1 MNTTASRTPIFRGIT
16 KGVSKGMGFGRRFW
30 DKLVGFATNQSSSF
44 TYLNVTQFLGALN
57 DNLYKLLIGYFIIQL
72 EGVENSARVLA
83 LAGAAFVAPFLLFSS
98 PSGLLADRSSKRNVI
113 VAAKILEFVIMAAGV
128 FAFLFE
134 SALGS
139 YFILFLMA
147 TQSAIFGPS
156 KYGIIPEIVSSDR
169 ISQANGLLSSC
180 SFLAIIIGTFLA
192 SFLTQMSG
200 RNFVICALVCTCFA
214 LLGLLTSFGIEY
226 TQPAGSKKRWNPWFL
241 WEVYETLKVA
251 GENRALLTAIFASSY
266 FLFIAAYFQLA
277 LIPFA
282 MQMLG
287 LSDVGG
293 GYLFLLTAV
302 GIGIGSVV
310 AAKIS
315 GSVVELGL
323 VPFGALG
330 IVFGSF
336 LMDLWGAHIAL
347 VLPLIFCLGFFGGL
361 YVLPLDTYI
370 QVSSPPAW
378 RGQLVATSNFFGFLG
393 VLAASG
399 FLYLVNDVFQLKAD
413 RGFSML
419 GVLTI
424 PVYLLFGYQFFD
436 YFTRFVAMLFS
447 RLRFSPLY
455 MGREH
460 IPDSP
465 AVYVCAHTA
474 WNDTL
479 LLMGGQRQ
487 RMRFFIEQEQDHS
500 RWLKRL
506 YRLMRIVWMPS
517 IEPWENHPS
526 SLEWMTSTLRK
537 GISVCIFVENT
548 DVESEIRKLQQ
559 TFATWGQEFPFP
571 ILPVEIVKG
580 EKAVKKG
587 LFSFWSHIFRCPAV
601 VAFGPPQTPQQLQAH

>member
-1 MNTTASRTPIFRGIT
+1 MNTTASRTPLVRGIAKGVT
-16 KGVSKGMGFGRRFW
+16 KGMTKGMTWGRRCW
-30 DKLVGFATNQSSSF
+30 EWLVAFATHQSSSF

-57 DNLYKLLIGYFIIQL
+57 DNLYKLLIAYFIIQL

-83 LAGAAFVAPFLLFSS
+83 IAGAAFVVPFLLFSS
-98 PSGLLADRSSKRNVI
+98 PSGLIADRLSKRNVI

-128 FAFLFE
+128 FAFFFE
-134 SALGS
+134 SAIGS
-139 YFILFLMA
+139 YSILFLMA

-169 ISQANGLLSSC
+169 INQANGLLSSC

-192 SFLTQMSG
+192 SFLTQVTH
-200 RNFVICALVCTCFA
+200 RNFVLSALFCTLFA
-214 LLGLLTSFGIEY
+214 LIGILTSFGIEY

-251 GENRALLTAIFASSY
+251 GENRSLLTAIFASSY
-266 FLFIAAYFQLA
+266 FLFIAAFFQLA

-282 MQMLG
+282 VQMLH
-287 LSDVGG
+287 LSDVEG

-302 GIGIGSVV
+302 GIGVGSVV
-310 AAKIS
+310 AAKVS

-336 LMDLWGAHIAL
+336 LMDLWGAHIGL
-347 VLPLIFCLGFFGGL
+347 VLPVVFFLGFFGGL

-393 VLAASG
+393 VLMASG
-399 FLYLVNDVFQLKAD
+399 FLYLVNDILQLKAD
-413 RGFSML
+413 KGFSLL
-419 GVLTI
+419 GLVTI

-436 YFTRFVAMLFS
+436 YFTRFVGMLFS

-455 MGREH
+455 MGREY

-465 AVYVCAHTA
+465 VVYVCAHTA

-479 LLMGGQRQ
+479 LLMGGQRR
-487 RMRFFIEQEQDHS
+487 RMRFFIEQEQDHK
-500 RWLKRL
+500 RWLKWL
-506 YRLMRIVWMPS
+506 YRLMRVVWIPS

-526 SLEWMTSTLRK
+526 CLEWMTVTLRK
-537 GISVCIFVENT
+537 GISVCIFVDNADIEH
-548 DVESEIRKLQQ
+548 EIRQVQQ
-559 TFATWGQEFPFP
+559 TFLSWGKEFPYP
-571 ILPVEIVKG
+571 IVPVEIVKG

-587 LFSFWSHIFRCPAV
+587 PFSRWFNIFRCPAV
-601 VAFGPPQTPQQLQAH
+601 VSFGSPL

>member
-1 MNTTASRTPIFRGIT
+1 MHTTDSRVPVVRGFMT
-16 KGVSKGMGFGRRFW
+16 KGMSKGMTWGKSFW
-30 DKLVGFATNQSSSF
+30 QKLVAFATHQSSSF

-83 LAGAAFVAPFLLFSS
+83 LAGAAFVVPFLLFSS
-98 PSGLLADRSSKRNVI
+98 PSGMLADRLSKRTVI
-113 VAAKILEFVIMAAGV
+113 VAVKILEFVIMAAGV
-128 FAFLFE
+128 FAFFFE

-169 ISQANGLLSSC
+169 ISHANGLLSSC

-192 SFLTQMSG
+192 SFLTQMTN
-200 RNFVICALVCTCFA
+200 RNFVLCAFACTFFA
-214 LLGLLTSFGIEY
+214 FIGILTSFGIEY
-226 TQPAGSKKRWNPWFL
+226 TQPAGSKRRWNPWFL

-251 GENRALLTAIFASSY
+251 SENRSLLTAIFASSY
-266 FLFIAAYFQLA
+266 FLFVAAFFQLA
-277 LIPFA
+277 LIPYA
-282 MQMLG
+282 MQMLY
-287 LSDVGG
+287 LSDVEG
-293 GYLFLLTAV
+293 GYLFLLTAL
-302 GIGIGSVV
+302 GIGIGSVT
-310 AAKIS
+310 AAKVS

-330 IVFGSF
+330 IVIGSF
-336 LMDLWGAHIAL
+336 LMDLWGGHLGL
-347 VLPLIFCLGFFGGL
+347 VLPLIFSLGFFGGL

-399 FLYLVNDVFQLKAD
+399 FLYLVNDTLQLKAD
-413 RGFSML
+413 KGFSL
-419 GVLTI
+419 LALITI

-436 YFTRFVAMLFS
+436 YFTRFVGMIFS
-447 RLRFSPLY
+447 RLRFKPVY
-455 MGREH
+455 IGREN

-465 AVYVCAHTA
+465 VVYVCSHTA

-479 LLMGGQRQ
+479 LLLGGQRQ
-487 RMRFFIEQEQDHS
+487 RMRFFIGHEQEHK
-500 RWLKRL
+500 RWLKWL

-517 IEPWENHPS
+517 IEPWENNPTC
-526 SLEWMTSTLRK
+526 LEWMTDTLRK
-537 GISVCIFVENT
+537 GMSVCIFVEHT
-548 DVESEIRKLQQ
+548 DIESEIRQLQQ
-559 TFATWGQEFPFP
+559 TFNSWGTEFPYP

-587 LFSFWSHIFRCPAV
+587 FFSRWSHVFRCPAV
-601 VAFGPPQTPQQLQAH
+601 VSFGPAV

>member
-1 MNTTASRTPIFRGIT
+1 MNTTASRKPIIRSLTNGLT
-16 KGVSKGMGFGRRFW
+16 KGKAWGKRCLEW
-30 DKLVGFATNQSSSF
+30 LVGFATHQSSSF

-57 DNLYKLLIGYFIIQL
+57 DNLYKLLIAFFIIQL

-98 PSGLLADRSSKRNVI
+98 PSGLLADRLSKRNVI

-134 SALGS
+134 SAIGS
-139 YFILFLMA
+139 YCILFLMA

-156 KYGIIPEIVSSDR
+156 KYGIIPELVSSDR

-192 SFLTQMSG
+192 SFLTQVTQ
-200 RNFVICALVCTCFA
+200 RNFVLCALACTVFA
-214 LLGLLTSFGIEY
+214 FIGILTSFGIEY

-241 WEVYETLKVA
+241 WQVYETLKVA
-251 GENRALLTAIFASSY
+251 SENRSLLTAIFASSY
-266 FLFIAAYFQLA
+266 FLFIAAFFQLA

-282 MQMLG
+282 VQMLG
-287 LSDVGG
+287 LSDVEG

-302 GIGIGSVV
+302 GIGLGSVV
-310 AAKIS
+310 AAKVS

-330 IVFGSF
+330 IVIGSF
-336 LMDLWGAHIAL
+336 LMDLWGAHIGL
-347 VLPLIFCLGFFGGL
+347 VIPLIFSLGFFGGL

-399 FLYLVNDVFQLKAD
+399 FLYLVNDILEFKAD
-413 RGFSML
+413 KGFSL
-419 GVLTI
+419 LALLTI

-436 YFTRFVAMLFS
+436 YFTRFVGMLFS

-455 MGREH
+455 IGREN

-465 AVYVCAHTA
+465 VVYVCTHTA

-487 RMRFFIEQEQDHS
+487 RMRFFIQQEQDHK

-506 YRLMRIVWMPS
+506 YRLMRVVWMPS
-517 IEPWENHPS
+517 IEPWENNPS
-526 SLEWMTSTLRK
+526 HLEWMTDTLRK
-537 GISVCIFVENT
+537 GISVCIFVDNANIEQ
-548 DVESEIRKLQQ
+548 DIEQMQK
-559 TFATWGQEFPFP
+559 TFLSWGQEFPYP
-571 ILPVEIVKG
+571 IIPVEIFKG

-587 LFSFWSHIFRCPAV
+587 PFSRWSHIFRCPAV
-601 VAFGPPQTPQQLQAH
+601 VSFGPSL